1 MTRRT
6 LRVALA
12 LLLAVMGAEFMVRGP
27 IRFVSHGA
35 SRSTDFTAP
44 YLGARALL
52 RGLSPYSSDVFWTM
66 ADEVGWGAGRNDNPD
81 DFESRS
87 PYPLSTFA
95 IVTPVAGARWLV
107 ARTVTIAVLT
117 ALMLLAIVSLASLAG
132 FEGDEATVR
141 RRLFFA
147 FALGLAPIHSALGT
161 GNLVSGAVAMTL
173 LGAWFQARQRHV
185 AAGLCLAIA
194 AGIKPPIAAPV
205 LGYAL
210 LRGSWTT
217 LMVAALE
224 LAVITGAAALR
235 LHGVPWVSGFL
246 ANNALLLSNSGMDVI
261 KWSSAQQQFVNLQY
275 LGFFLSDSVRLVSW
289 TSWLVSGA
297 LVAAWMACVVR
308 RRHQPM
314 TLLELSTAVVL
325 SLLPIYHRV
334 YDAAL
339 LILPLAWALSQ
350 TSVLTRRHRQVTLLC
365 ISPFFVP
372 GSTILELQIQAGRI
386 PAAMTDAW
394 WWRAFVLP
402 HQVWAL
408 LVMSIALLTAQMREV
423 RTA

>member
-12 LLLAVMGAEFMVRGP
+12 LLLLVMGAEFMVRGP
-27 IRFVSHGA
+27 IRFVGRGA

-52 RGLSPYSSDVFWTM
+52 RGLNPYSSTVFWDM
-66 ADEVGWGAGRNDNPD
+66 AGENGWSVERNDNPD

-107 ARTVTIAVLT
+107 ARTVTITALT
-117 ALMLLAIVSLASLAG
+117 ALVLLAIVSLASLAG
-132 FEGDEATVR
+132 FDGDGATVR
-141 RRLFFA
+141 RRLFLA
-147 FALGLAPIHSALGT
+147 LALGLAPLHSALGT
-161 GNLVSGAVAMTL
+161 GNLVSAAVALTVL
-173 LGAWFQARQRHV
+173 AAGLQKRHRDV

-194 AGIKPPIAAPV
+194 AGLKPPIAAPV

-210 LRGSWTT
+210 LRGRWTT
-217 LMVAALE
+217 LAVAALE
-224 LAVITGAAALR
+224 LSVITGAAALR

-246 ANNALLLSNSGMDVI
+246 ANNALLLSNNGLDVI
-261 KWSSAQQQFVNLQY
+261 KWSDTQQQFVNLQY
-275 LGFFLSDSVRLVSW
+275 LGFFLSDNARLVASA
-289 TSWLVSGA
+289 SWLVGGA
-297 LVAAWMACVVR
+297 LIAAWMVLVVR
-308 RRHQPM
+308 RRQQPM
-314 TLLELSTAVVL
+314 SLLELSAAVVL

-339 LILPLAWALSQ
+339 LVLPLAWALSQ
-350 TSVLTRRHRQVTLLC
+350 TSAVTRRHRLITLLC
-365 ISPFFVP
+365 VAPFFVP

-386 PAAMTDAW
+386 PTAMTDAW
-394 WWRAFVLP
+394 WWRTFVLP

-408 LVMSIALLTAQMREV
+408 LVMSITLLTAQMREV

>member
-1 MTRRT
+1 MTRLT

-27 IRFVSHGA
+27 IRFLGHGS

-52 RGLSPYSSDVFWTM
+52 RGLNPYSSSVFWDM
-66 ADEVGWGAGRNDNPD
+66 ADEVGWGAGRNGNPD

-95 IVTPVAGARWLV
+95 LVSPVAGARWLV
-107 ARTVTIAVLT
+107 ARTTTITILT
-117 ALMLLAIVSLASLAG
+117 ALVLIAVVALASLAG
-132 FEGDEATVR
+132 FAGDNATVR
-141 RRLFFA
+141 RRLFLA
-147 FALGLAPIHSALGT
+147 LALGLAPIHSALGT
-161 GNLVSGAVAMTL
+161 GNLVSGAVALTV
-173 LGAWFQARQRHV
+173 LGAWLQARNRDV

-210 LRGSWTT
+210 LRGRWTT
-217 LMVAALE
+217 LAVAATE
-224 LAVITGAAALR
+224 LVVITGAAALR
-235 LHGVPWVSGFL
+235 LHGVPWMAGFV

-261 KWSSAQQQFVNLQY
+261 AWSVEQQQFVNLQY
-275 LGFFLSDSVRLVSW
+275 LGFFVSDSARLVAW
-289 TSWLVSGA
+289 TSWLVGGA
-297 LVAAWMACVVR
+297 LIGLWMALVVR
-308 RRHQPM
+308 RRQQPM
-314 TLLELSTAVVL
+314 RLLELSAAVVL

-339 LILPLAWALSQ
+339 LMLPLAWALSE
-350 TSVLTRRHRQVTLLC
+350 TSPFTRRHRLITLLC
-365 ISPFFVP
+365 VTPFFVP
-372 GSTILELQIQAGRI
+372 GSTLLELQIQAGRI
-386 PAAMTDAW
+386 PMAVTGVW

-408 LVMSIALLTAQMREV
+408 LVMSLALLAAQVREA

>member
-1 MTRRT
+1 MTRT
-6 LRVALA
+6 ALRVALA

-27 IRFVSHGA
+27 IRFVRHGA

-44 YLGARALL
+44 YLGARALV
-52 RGLSPYSSDVFWTM
+52 RGLNPYSSDVFWEM
-66 ADEVGWGAGRNDNPD
+66 AAEAGWRVSPERDAD

-87 PYPLSTFA
+87 PYPLSAFA
-95 IVTPVAGARWLV
+95 IITPVAGARWLV

-117 ALMLLAIVSLASLAG
+117 ALVLLAIVSLGSLAG
-132 FEGDEATVR
+132 FHGDAAAVR
-141 RRLFFA
+141 RRLFLA
-147 FALGLAPIHSALGT
+147 LALGLAPIHSALGT
-161 GNLVSGAVAMTL
+161 GNLVSAAVAL
-173 LGAWFQARQRHV
+173 SVLGAWLQARHRDV

-194 AGIKPPIAAPV
+194 AGIKPPIAAPL

-210 LRGSWTT
+210 LRGRWTT
-217 LMVAALE
+217 LAVAAVE

-261 KWSSAQQQFVNLQY
+261 RWSDAQQQFVNLQY
-275 LGFFLSDSVRLVSW
+275 LGFFLSDNARLVAW
-289 TSWLVSGA
+289 TSWLVGGA
-297 LVAAWMACVVR
+297 FVGTWMVCVVR
-308 RRHQPM
+308 RRQQPM
-314 TLLELSTAVVL
+314 SLLELSTAVVI

-339 LILPLAWALSQ
+339 LVLPLAWALSQ
-350 TSVLTRRHRQVTLLC
+350 TSPATRRHRVITLLC
-365 ISPFFVP
+365 VVPFFAP

-386 PAAMTDAW
+386 PAEIVGAW

-408 LVMSIALLTAQMREV
+408 LIMSIALLSAQMREV